1 MVNTMN
7 NSNPTTLKELTL
19 DEIEAVSGA
28 GLVTN
33 LLGTVG
39 SLVGLKDPLVKIGTG
54 VNETL
59 NGTIDS
65 LGLGVLKG
73 VVDTLI

>member
-1 MVNTMN
+1 MNALN
-7 NSNPTTLKELTL
+7 NSNLQELTL

-33 LLGTVG
+33 LLGTIG
-39 SLVGLKDPLVKIGTG
+39 ALVGLQDPLTKVSEGL
-54 VNETL
+54 NETL

-65 LGLGVLKG
+65 LGLGVLGG
-73 VVDTLI
+73 VIDTLV